1 MKLLRQGI
9 RQNVMKIILLMIFSL
24 YTCSTTFFTH
34 SHIVEG
40 LTIIHSHFYDKGD
53 DGKPSHIHTTVE
65 LQLIQILSTY
75 SSFETIISAVLIGL
89 FASYCK
95 KLLIKANCASKLQIC
110 FEQLR
115 LRAPPV
121 L

>member
-1 MKLLRQGI
+1 MKLFRQGI
-9 RQNVMKIILLMIFSL
+9 RQNIMKVILLMIFSL

-40 LTIIHSHFYDKGD
+40 LTIIHSHFYDKSD
-53 DGKPSHIHTTVE
+53 DGKPTHAHTAVE

-75 SSFETIISAVLIGL
+75 SSFETIISTILIGL
-89 FASYCK
+89 FTAYFT
-95 KLLIKANCASKLQIC
+95 KLLAKPDCVSKLQIC